1 MSTTQPDQQFWELT
15 DTFIREANEQ
25 CSVAERAKVGAALLY
40 AAARFNAFVA
50 AAAAGNESS
59 FQADRPKAFEYFSDQ
74 YARMLAENLN
84 EWANNF
90 ARNLKQS
97 SDPGS

>member
-1 MSTTQPDQQFWELT
+1 MSTTQPDQQFWELA

-50 AAAAGNESS
+50 VAAAGNEMS
-59 FQADRPKAFEYFSDQ
+59 FLADRQKAFEYFSEQ
-74 YARMLAENLN
+74 YARMLAENLDD
-84 EWANNF
+84 WANNF
-90 ARNLKQS
+90 ARNLKKS
-97 SDPGS
+97 RDTGA